1 MKTDTP
7 PSEFR
12 SNDFDELVQIAQHE
26 GVAASLNFL
35 EQRFRADKKFFQL
48 FEVLKMQCRHRL
60 GLPLIYGT
68 RPDELDEE
76 RQRQL
81 EDVLLAACTEI
92 GTLLIA
98 NGQLEQGWMYLQ
110 PVGNRAL
117 IEKVIRDI
125 PVDSEN
131 IGTVIEIAVSQG
143 AAPVYGFGLLM
154 EHYGTC
160 NAITTI
166 DTQGMRFDQPTQ
178 KGMAELLL
186 RHLYRELC
194 ANLHRLIE
202 RSEKSTAD
210 PTSLAGLLTEHSWL
224 IEGGAHHIDATH
236 LASVMRIAR
245 VVDETDDLRRALE
258 LANYG
263 SGLQADFQYASPAP
277 FEQTYPDH
285 QFFYA
290 GLLGHDTPA
299 AIQHF
304 TAKCHSVDPERFGGV
319 ALETLADFLMRVGRT
334 DAAIAVLTEQLLGK
348 HEPLGIAP
356 QIFQLAETPDQLAVV
371 QKYFL
376 QNEDLLSFGISLL
389 QAKIRS

>member
-1 MKTDTP
+1 MKTNIP
-7 PSEFR
+7 PSEFGP
-12 SNDFDELVQIAQHE
+12 NDFDELVQIAQHE
-26 GVAASLNFL
+26 GVEASLNFL
-35 EQRFRADKKFFQL
+35 EQRFRTDKKFFQL

-81 EDVLLAACTEI
+81 EDALLAGCSEI

-117 IEKVIRDI
+117 IESVIRDI

-194 ANLHRLIE
+194 ANLHRLID
-202 RSEKSTAD
+202 RSGKSTAAS
-210 PTSLAGLLTEHSWL
+210 TSLAGLLTEHPWL

-263 SGLQADFQYASPAP
+263 SSLQADFQYASPAP

-290 GLLGHDTPA
+290 GLLGHDLPA

-304 TAKCHSVDPERFGGV
+304 TAKCQSVDSERFGGV
-319 ALETLADFLMRVGRT
+319 AFETLADFLMRVGQT